1 MAGRSLTAGGRTL
14 VECWLVGLEPPV
26 AAWVVSTDGGAVA
39 LAWVVPPPS
48 DGDLQL
54 SDDDTRLSV
63 TSGDDRWTEFAAAG
77 GNMEVERAGGAARV
91 TCRGS
96 TRLQVLVAAGRGEPD
111 RKRALEILARGPAR
125 LVEGWRQQVG
135 SAPRLETP
143 DETIARA
150 FAWAWTRAGALATG
164 GPTDAVGS
172 GWTVDTLRSAATRF
186 LADPASPD
194 PAAALAVLGGALG
207 GLWGVIR
214 HASNDELHLRPLL
227 PPDWPGMALRRLRAG
242 RTLLDL
248 ELRRRRGDLVVR
260 VHRRFGPRLVVT
272 LDPRGG
278 SFPSAVVD
286 DVELYGGRARFEAAD
301 RHVILFRGPPA

>member
-1 MAGRSLTAGGRTL
+1 
-14 VECWLVGLEPPV
+14 VGLEPPV
-26 AAWVVSTDGGAVA
+26 AAWEVSTDGGAVA
-39 LAWVVPPPS
+39 VAWTVPPPS
-48 DGDLQL
+48 NGDLHL
-54 SDDDTRLSV
+54 SDDATRLSV
-63 TSGDDRWTEFAAAG
+63 ASGDDRWTEFAAAG
-77 GNMEVERAGGAARV
+77 GSLGVERAGGAARV

-96 TRLQVLVAAGRGEPD
+96 ARLQVLVAAGSGEPD
-111 RKRALEILARGPAR
+111 RNWALEILARGPAR
-125 LVEGWRQQVG
+125 LAEGWRQQVR

-150 FAWAWTRAGALATG
+150 FAWAWIRAGALATG
-164 GPTDAVGS
+164 RPTGAAAP

-194 PAAALAVLGGALG
+194 PAAALAVVGGALG

-227 PPDWPGMALRRLRAG
+227 PAAWPGMALRRLRAG

-248 ELRRRRGDLVVR
+248 ELRRRRGDLVAR
-260 VHRRFGPRLVVT
+260 VHRLFGPRLVVT
-272 LDPRGG
+272 LEPRGC
-278 SFPSAVVD
+278 SFQSAVVD

-301 RHVILFRGPPA
+301 RHVILFRGPPE